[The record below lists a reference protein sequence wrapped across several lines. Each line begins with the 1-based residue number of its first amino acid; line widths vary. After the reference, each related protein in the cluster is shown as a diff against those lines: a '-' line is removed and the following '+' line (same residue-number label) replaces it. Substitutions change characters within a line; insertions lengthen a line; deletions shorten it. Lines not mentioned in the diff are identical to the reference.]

1 MLNNDHNMSILL
13 VDDDQ
18 ALLRLLTIRLEQQGY
33 QIISTDDG
41 AKAMQLLQQF
51 PVDVVIS
58 DLRMPNIDGMM
69 LFDQIKASFPTLPV
83 ILITAHGTIQDAI
96 AATKLGMYGFI
107 TKPIDHQELQKAL
120 SSIATQKPVA
130 NENHWAK
137 NIITRNDKMLS
148 LLDKAG
154 RIAQRDVS
162 VLITGASGTGKEVLA
177 QAIHNASSRASNPFI
192 AINCGA
198 IPENLLESEL
208 FGHTKGAFTGA
219 VLASPGLFKEA
230 DGGTLF
236 LDEIGDM
243 PMSLQ
248 VKLLRALQEQQI
260 RPVGSSQSF
269 NIDVRVI
276 SATHKDLQQAMHEQE
291 FREDLYY
298 RLNVVNFSLPLLKD
312 RSDDIPLLARELLR
326 QIAVK
331 HQVDVTAFSDDAIQL
346 MVTSNW
352 PGNVRQLVNVIEQCV
367 ALAETTIIPK
377 HLVEQALSS
386 NRATWPN
393 LSDARDAFEHTYL
406 RKLLNMTDGN
416 VTRAAFLAGRNR
428 SDLHK
433 LLKKHEL
440 DAASFRHS

>member
-1 MLNNDHNMSILL
+1 MSILL

-41 AKAMQLLQQF
+41 AKALQLLQQC

-69 LFDQIKASFPTLPV
+69 LFDQIKASFPTMPV

-107 TKPIDHQELQKAL
+107 TKPIDHQELQKIL
-120 SSIATQKPVA
+120 SSIATQKPLA
-130 NENHWAK
+130 NESHWAK

-154 RIAQRDVS
+154 RIALRDVS

-177 QAIHNASSRASNPFI
+177 QAIHSASPRAKHPFI

-260 RPVGSSQSF
+260 RPVGASQSV

-276 SATHKDLQQAMHEQE
+276 SATHKDLQQAMHEHQ

-298 RLNVVNFSLPLLKD
+298 RLNVVNFTLPPLQD

-326 QIAVK
+326 QSAAK
-331 HQVDVTAFSDDAIQL
+331 HQVNVIVFSDDAIQL
-346 MVTSNW
+346 LVTSNW

-377 HLVEQALSS
+377 HLVEQALSA
-386 NRATWPN
+386 NRSTWPN

-440 DAASFRHS
+440 DAANFRQM

>member
-1 MLNNDHNMSILL
+1 MSILL

-41 AKAMQLLQQF
+41 AKALQLLQQF

-69 LFDQIKASFPTLPV
+69 LFEQIKVSFPTMPV

-107 TKPIDHQELQKAL
+107 TKPIDHQELQKIL
-120 SSIATQKPVA
+120 SSIATQKPLA
-130 NENHWAK
+130 NESHWAK

-154 RIAQRDVS
+154 RIALRDVS

-177 QAIHNASSRASNPFI
+177 QAIHSASPRAKHPFI

-260 RPVGSSQSF
+260 RPVGSSQSV

-276 SATHKDLQQAMHEQE
+276 SATHKDLQQAMHEHQ

-298 RLNVVNFSLPLLKD
+298 RLNVVNFTLPPLQD

-326 QIAVK
+326 QSAAK
-331 HQVDVTAFSDDAIQL
+331 HQVNVIVFSDDAIQL
-346 MVTSNW
+346 LVTSNW

-377 HLVEQALSS
+377 HLVEQALSA
-386 NRATWPN
+386 NRSTWPN

-440 DAASFRHS
+440 DAANFRQM

>member
-1 MLNNDHNMSILL
+1 MSILL

-41 AKAMQLLQQF
+41 AKALQLLQQF

-69 LFDQIKASFPTLPV
+69 LFDQIKASFPTMPV

-107 TKPIDHQELQKAL
+107 TKPIDHQELQKIL
-120 SSIATQKPVA
+120 SSIATQKPLA
-130 NENHWAK
+130 NESHWAK

-154 RIAQRDVS
+154 RIALRDVS

-177 QAIHNASSRASNPFI
+177 QAIHSASPRAKHPFI

-260 RPVGSSQSF
+260 RPVGASQSV

-276 SATHKDLQQAMHEQE
+276 SATHKDLQQAMHEHQ

-298 RLNVVNFSLPLLKD
+298 RLNVVNFTLPPLQD

-326 QIAVK
+326 QSAAK
-331 HQVDVTAFSDDAIQL
+331 HQVNVIVFSDDAIQL
-346 MVTSNW
+346 LVTSNW

-377 HLVEQALSS
+377 HLVEQALSA
-386 NRATWPN
+386 NRSTWPN

-440 DAASFRHS
+440 DAANFRQM

>member
-1 MLNNDHNMSILL
+1 MSILL

-41 AKAMQLLQQF
+41 AKALQLLQQF

-69 LFDQIKASFPTLPV
+69 LFDQIKVSFPTMPV

-107 TKPIDHQELQKAL
+107 TKPIDHQELQKIL
-120 SSIATQKPVA
+120 SSIATQKPLA
-130 NENHWAK
+130 NESHWAK

-154 RIAQRDVS
+154 RIALRDVS

-177 QAIHNASSRASNPFI
+177 QAIHSASPRAKHPFI

-260 RPVGSSQSF
+260 RPAGSSQSV

-276 SATHKDLQQAMHEQE
+276 SATHKDLQQAMHEHQ

-298 RLNVVNFSLPLLKD
+298 RLNVVNFTLPPLQD

-326 QIAVK
+326 QSAAK
-331 HQVDVTAFSDDAIQL
+331 HQVNVIVFSDDAIQL
-346 MVTSNW
+346 LVTSNW

-377 HLVEQALSS
+377 HLVEQALSA
-386 NRATWPN
+386 NRSTWPN

-440 DAASFRHS
+440 DAANFRQM

>member
-1 MLNNDHNMSILL
+1 MSILL

-41 AKAMQLLQQF
+41 AKALQLLQQF

-69 LFDQIKASFPTLPV
+69 LFDQIKASFPTMPV

-107 TKPIDHQELQKAL
+107 TKPIDHQELQKIL
-120 SSIATQKPVA
+120 SSIATQKPLA
-130 NENHWAK
+130 NESHWAK

-154 RIAQRDVS
+154 RIALRDVS

-177 QAIHNASSRASNPFI
+177 QAIHSASPRAKHPFI

-260 RPVGSSQSF
+260 RPVGSSQSV

-276 SATHKDLQQAMHEQE
+276 SATHKDLQQAMHEHQ

-298 RLNVVNFSLPLLKD
+298 RLNVVNFTLPPLQD

-326 QIAVK
+326 QSAAK
-331 HQVDVTAFSDDAIQL
+331 HQVNVIVFSDDAIQL
-346 MVTSNW
+346 LVTSNW

-377 HLVEQALSS
+377 HLVEQALSA
-386 NRATWPN
+386 NRSTWPN

-440 DAASFRHS
+440 DAANFRQM

>member
-1 MLNNDHNMSILL
+1 MSILL

-41 AKAMQLLQQF
+41 AKALQLLQQF

-69 LFDQIKASFPTLPV
+69 LFDQIKVSFPTMPV

-107 TKPIDHQELQKAL
+107 TKPIDHQELQKIL
-120 SSIATQKPVA
+120 SSIATQKPLA
-130 NENHWAK
+130 NESHWAK

-154 RIAQRDVS
+154 RIALRDVS

-177 QAIHNASSRASNPFI
+177 QAIHSASPRAKHPFI

-260 RPVGSSQSF
+260 RPVGASQSV

-276 SATHKDLQQAMHEQE
+276 SATHKDLQQAMHEHQ

-298 RLNVVNFSLPLLKD
+298 RLNVVNFTLPPLQD

-326 QIAVK
+326 QSAAK
-331 HQVDVTAFSDDAIQL
+331 HQVNVIVFSDDAIQL
-346 MVTSNW
+346 LVTSNW

-377 HLVEQALSS
+377 HLVEQALSA
-386 NRATWPN
+386 NRSTWPN

-440 DAASFRHS
+440 DAANFRQM

>member
-1 MLNNDHNMSILL
+1 MSILL

-41 AKAMQLLQQF
+41 AKALQLLQQF

-69 LFDQIKASFPTLPV
+69 LFDQIKASFPTMPV

-107 TKPIDHQELQKAL
+107 TKPIDHQELQKIL
-120 SSIATQKPVA
+120 SSIATQKPLA
-130 NENHWAK
+130 NESHWAK

-154 RIAQRDVS
+154 RIALRDVS

-177 QAIHNASSRASNPFI
+177 QAIHSASPRAKHPFI

-260 RPVGSSQSF
+260 RPVGASQSV

-276 SATHKDLQQAMHEQE
+276 SATHKDLQQAMHEHQ

-298 RLNVVNFSLPLLKD
+298 RLNVVNFTLPPLQD

-326 QIAVK
+326 QSAAK
-331 HQVDVTAFSDDAIQL
+331 HQVNVIAFSDDDIQL
-346 MVTSNW
+346 LVTSNW
-352 PGNVRQLVNVIEQCV
+352 PGNVRKLVNVIEQCV
-367 ALAETTIIPK
+367 DLAETTIIPNL
-377 HLVEQALSS
+377 LVEQALSA
-386 NRATWPN
+386 NRSTWPN

-440 DAASFRHS
+440 DAANFRQM

>member
-1 MLNNDHNMSILL
+1 
-13 VDDDQ
+13 
-18 ALLRLLTIRLEQQGY
+18 
-33 QIISTDDG
+33 
-41 AKAMQLLQQF
+41 
-51 PVDVVIS
+51 
-58 DLRMPNIDGMM
+58 
-69 LFDQIKASFPTLPV
+69 
-83 ILITAHGTIQDAI
+83 
-96 AATKLGMYGFI
+96 
-107 TKPIDHQELQKAL
+107 
-120 SSIATQKPVA
+120 
-130 NENHWAK
+130 
-137 NIITRNDKMLS
+137 MLS

-154 RIAQRDVS
+154 RIALRDVS

-177 QAIHNASSRASNPFI
+177 QAIHSASPRAKHPFI

-260 RPVGSSQSF
+260 RPAGSSQSV

-276 SATHKDLQQAMHEQE
+276 SATHKDLQQAMHEHQ

-298 RLNVVNFSLPLLKD
+298 RLNVVNFTLPPLQD

-326 QIAVK
+326 QSAAK
-331 HQVDVTAFSDDAIQL
+331 HQVNVIVFSDDAIQL
-346 MVTSNW
+346 LVTSNW

-377 HLVEQALSS
+377 HLVEQALSA
-386 NRATWPN
+386 NRSTWPN

-440 DAASFRHS
+440 DAANFRQM

>member
-1 MLNNDHNMSILL
+1 MNNDNNMSILL

-41 AKAMQLLQQF
+41 AKALQLLQQF

-69 LFDQIKASFPTLPV
+69 LFDQIKASFPTMPV

-107 TKPIDHQELQKAL
+107 TKPIDHQELQKIL
-120 SSIATQKPVA
+120 SSIATQKPLA
-130 NENHWAK
+130 NESHWAK

-154 RIAQRDVS
+154 RIALRDVS

-177 QAIHNASSRASNPFI
+177 QAIHSASPRAKHPFI

-260 RPVGSSQSF
+260 RPVGASQSV

-276 SATHKDLQQAMHEQE
+276 SATHKDLQQAMHEHQ

-298 RLNVVNFSLPLLKD
+298 RLNVVNFTLPPLQD

-326 QIAVK
+326 QSAAK
-331 HQVDVTAFSDDAIQL
+331 HQVNVIAFSDDAIQL
-346 MVTSNW
+346 LVTSNW

-377 HLVEQALSS
+377 HLVEQALSA
-386 NRATWPN
+386 NRSTWPN
-393 LSDARDAFEHTYL
+393 LSDARDAFEHKYL

-440 DAASFRHS
+440 DAANFRQM